1 MIPLKEAKI
10 ASETL
15 FINLKLG
22 LTTLESRG
30 KTRTCLSFNSSH
42 SLESIKLLWEW
53 RTFECVKKGNC
64 FLRKQT
70 PKRSKYMANWNP
82 NIHANI
88 ITSFFKKKKCW
99 ETNTLLRFFFEVYY
113 CSELFYYLGWSPPRY
128 LHTLICWYLGA
139 PYIVIFAHLCKKI
152 KRGNGLL

>member
-1 MIPLKEAKI
+1 MIRLKEAKI

-88 ITSFFKKKKCW
+88 ITSFFLKKRNVGKLILYW
-99 ETNTLLRFFFEVYY
+99 DFFVVYY
-113 CSELFYYLGWSPPRY
+113 CSELFYYIYVGHPLG
-128 LHTLICWYLGA
+128 T
-139 PYIVIFAHLCKKI
+139 YIHWFVDI
-152 KRGNGLL
+152 

>member
-1 MIPLKEAKI
+1 MIRLKEAKI

-88 ITSFFKKKKCW
+88 ITSFFSKKKEMQVNSIKIDI
-99 ETNTLLRFFFEVYY
+99 FFVVYY
-113 CSELFYYLGWSPPRY
+113 CSELFYYIYVGHPLG
-128 LHTLICWYLGA
+128 T
-139 PYIVIFAHLCKKI
+139 YIHWFVDI
-152 KRGNGLL
+152 